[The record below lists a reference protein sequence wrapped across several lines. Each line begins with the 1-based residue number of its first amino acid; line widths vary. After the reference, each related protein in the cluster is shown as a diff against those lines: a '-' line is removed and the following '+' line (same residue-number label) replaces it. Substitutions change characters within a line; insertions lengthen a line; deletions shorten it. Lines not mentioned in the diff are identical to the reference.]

1 MLELTRASFDEEV
14 EGQQGLTVIDLYAD
28 WCGPCRMLAPVLDE
42 LENANPDVKFCRVN
56 VDREPEL
63 ATMFHV
69 ESIPTVA
76 FVRDAVLQ
84 DLSVGLVPQQT
95 LQQLIDQYR

>member
-1 MLELTRASFDEEV
+1 MIELTRASFDTEV
-14 EGQQGLTVIDLYAD
+14 EQHQGLTVIDLYAD

-42 LENANPDVKFCRVN
+42 LEGANPDVKFCRVN

-63 ATMFHV
+63 AAMFHV

-76 FVRDAVLQ
+76 LVRDAVFQ
-84 DLSVGLVPQQT
+84 DMSVGLVSQQT